1 MRVGGKKDMAKRKY
15 EKNEGENKK
24 FIGRRFGLART
35 RGTISTMI
43 MYR

>member
-1 MRVGGKKDMAKRKY
+1 VEKRIWLKRKY

-24 FIGRRFGLART
+24 CIGRRFGLART